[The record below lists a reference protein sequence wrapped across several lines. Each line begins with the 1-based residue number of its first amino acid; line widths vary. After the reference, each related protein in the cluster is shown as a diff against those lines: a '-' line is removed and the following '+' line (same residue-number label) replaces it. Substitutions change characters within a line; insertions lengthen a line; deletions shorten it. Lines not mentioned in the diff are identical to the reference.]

1 MRQYY
6 AGMGKQFCMNCT
18 GKKVDGLY
26 VMGVYHE
33 RNGNG
38 SATAGYNVGGA
49 SELLEWDDEL

>member
-1 MRQYY
+1 
-6 AGMGKQFCMNCT
+6 MNCT

-26 VMGVYHE
+26 VMGVCHE